1 MSEVNAA
8 AIDYF
13 DVPNET
19 PEQTEATLESLVK
32 YANEM
37 KSLEKEIADI
47 ERELAERNG
56 RLNKISGVIIPDVM
70 DRLGMEEFKLSDGS
84 KVLVKT
90 DIKCGLSEDR
100 KPAGFAW
107 LRENDYGGIIKTA
120 VSLAFGK
127 GEEQQAKEAVDVLS
141 AAGFNA
147 QIGDSVHP
155 ATLKSFVKERIEAG
169 DNIPID
175 VFGVYEFKQT
185 KIVLPKSRK

>member
-1 MSEVNAA
+1 VSEVNAA

>member
-90 DIKCGLSEDR
+90 DIKCGLSEER

-107 LRENDYGGIIKTA
+107 LRENDYGGIIKTD

-147 QIGDSVHP
+147 QIGDSVHH

>member
-1 MSEVNAA
+1 MSEVNATT
-8 AIDYF
+8 IDYF
-13 DVPNET
+13 DVPNEGY
-19 PEQTEATLESLVK
+19 EQAEATLESLVK

-141 AAGFNA
+141 VAGFNA